1 MAVLQK
7 VKINN
12 EWVPV
17 SGSNVNSGGGI
28 TEEKEV
34 YIGEEAPTDDGAKL
48 WIDTDDESGET
59 GEGSSGGNGGSTSDI
74 SHNVYF
80 LPAGAM
86 AEEYDFTS
94 DEAQEFKTAINTPN
108 TAFYISFVEGSIAFH
123 FPLNVIQYSLGKVY
137 LKFLQ
142 TETNNEIMAFSLWC
156 WDISYDDESMNSTFE
171 QIVKTIK

>member
-17 SGSNVNSGGGI
+17 SGSNINSGGGI
-28 TEEKEV
+28 SEETEV

-59 GEGSSGGNGGSTSDI
+59 SGGNGGNASGVN
-74 SHNVYF
+74 HNVYF
-80 LPAGAM
+80 LPLGVM
-86 AEEYDFTS
+86 AEEYNFTS
-94 DEAQEFKTAINTPN
+94 EEAQEFKTAIITPN
-108 TAFYISFVEGSIAFH
+108 TAFYLSFVEGGMAFH
-123 FPLNVIQYSLGKVY
+123 FPLNVIQYSSGKVY

-142 TETNNEIMAFSLWC
+142 SETNNEVIVFSLWC

-171 QIVKTIK
+171 QIIKRIN

>member
-1 MAVLQK
+1 MAIIQK

-17 SGSNVNSGGGI
+17 SGSNVNSGSGGI
-28 TEEKEV
+28 AEEKEV

-48 WIDTDDESGET
+48 WIDTDDEDEPS
-59 GEGSSGGNGGSTSDI
+59 SPSGGNGGNASGVN
-74 SHNVYF
+74 HNVYF
-80 LPAGAM
+80 LPLGVM

-94 DEAQEFKTAINTPN
+94 EEAQEFKTAISTPN
-108 TAFYISFVEGSIAFH
+108 TAFYLSFVEGGMAFH
-123 FPLNVIQYSLGKVY
+123 FPLNVIQYSSGKVY

-142 TETNNEIMAFSLWC
+142 SETNNEIIVFSLWC

-171 QIVKTIK
+171 QIIKTIN